1 MRKPAMSKRNTPKKP
16 QAKRNRAAVPNS
28 APGPGGEDR
37 VQALSEPFH
46 FTDAAKI
53 TGVKFHPGEA
63 SLDGMRL
70 ILSVMFATHGA
81 RDGRKWE
88 VWPHEARVYLGAN
101 SGNSRI
107 LLGEFRSTSL
117 SNSIGPAC
125 DPYKPDSRDV
135 AFSRCVSPVEMAAI
149 EKWRDGRD
157 LSVTVNVCG
166 FGSRGTFVTWRY
178 FDEFTGKIP
187 RSEWSDML
195 AAARFLDHVHLAVP
209 ATADRRV
216 SEGTKYLREAL
227 DQHVRGDYA
236 SVAQTC
242 RKAVEEIGTAGFG
255 QRTPKEVTD
264 FWGTRQQR
272 EQYPLGDRIAI
283 VLQAAKQLLHA
294 SAHAGPAE
302 RDWQRADAD
311 LALAITAALLQV
323 APSRL
328 TNTEAGLAPTGGDA
342 PSTT

>member
-1 MRKPAMSKRNTPKKP
+1 
-16 QAKRNRAAVPNS
+16 
-28 APGPGGEDR
+28 
-37 VQALSEPFH
+37 
-46 FTDAAKI
+46 
-53 TGVKFHPGEA
+53 
-63 SLDGMRL
+63 
-70 ILSVMFATHGA
+70 
-81 RDGRKWE
+81 
-88 VWPHEARVYLGAN
+88 
-101 SGNSRI
+101 
-107 LLGEFRSTSL
+107 
-117 SNSIGPAC
+117 
-125 DPYKPDSRDV
+125 
-135 AFSRCVSPVEMAAI
+135 MAAI

-157 LSVTVNVCG
+157 LSVSVNVSG

-178 FDEFTGKIP
+178 FDEFNGKIP

-209 ATADRRV
+209 ATGDRRL

-255 QRTPKEVTD
+255 QRTPKEVTE
-264 FWGTRQQR
+264 FWGNRQQR
-272 EQYPLGDRIAI
+272 EQYPLGDRIGI

-328 TNTEAGLAPTGGDA
+328 TNTEAGLAPTGGNA
-342 PSTT
+342 PSNT

>member
-1 MRKPAMSKRNTPKKP
+1 LAIVGSPSR
-16 QAKRNRAAVPNS
+16 S
-28 APGPGGEDR
+28 AR
-37 VQALSEPFH
+37 TTFS
-46 FTDAAKI
+46 
-53 TGVKFHPGEA
+53 
-63 SLDGMRL
+63 
-70 ILSVMFATHGA
+70 ATHGA

-107 LLGEFRSTSL
+107 FLGEFRSVSL
-117 SNSIGPAC
+117 SNSIGPAY

-135 AFSRCVSPVEMAAI
+135 AFSRCVSPVEVAAI

-157 LSVTVNVCG
+157 LSVTVNVDG

-178 FDEFTGKIP
+178 FDEFNGRIP

-195 AAARFLDHVHLAVP
+195 AAAHFLDSVHLAVP
-209 ATADRRV
+209 ATGDRRV

-227 DQHVRGDYA
+227 GQHVRGDYA

-255 QRTPKEVTD
+255 QRTPKEVAE
-264 FWGTRQQR
+264 FWGNRQER
-272 EQYPLGDRIAI
+272 EKYTIGDRTAI
-283 VLQAAKQLLHA
+283 ILQAAKLLLHA
-294 SAHAGPAE
+294 GAHAGPEE
-302 RDWQRADAD
+302 RNWQRADAD

-328 TNTEAGLAPTGGDA
+328 PNTEAGLAPTVA
-342 PSTT
+342 NALSTT